1 MKTLGI
7 VLTIILFSLN
17 LNAQTYIKP
26 PFKGQSTSAVQIG
39 KVQITKTHSIVHMS
53 CSAPDEFIYGGWT
66 CFTNTAYIQ
75 DAKTKKKYNL
85 IKVKGIPQCP
95 YKFNFSKPGQTIYF
109 KLYFER
115 VRYNVRSIHLIE
127 DLNDVANPFNF
138 FDVYLKPIA

>member
-39 KVQITKTHSIVHMS
+39 KVQITKTHTIVHMS
-53 CSAPDEFIYGGWT
+53 CSAPDEFIYGGWA

>member
-39 KVQITKTHSIVHMS
+39 KIQITKTHTIVHMS
-53 CSAPDEFIYGGWT
+53 CSAPDEFIYGGWA

-127 DLNDVANPFNF
+127 DLNDV
-138 FDVYLKPIA
+138 